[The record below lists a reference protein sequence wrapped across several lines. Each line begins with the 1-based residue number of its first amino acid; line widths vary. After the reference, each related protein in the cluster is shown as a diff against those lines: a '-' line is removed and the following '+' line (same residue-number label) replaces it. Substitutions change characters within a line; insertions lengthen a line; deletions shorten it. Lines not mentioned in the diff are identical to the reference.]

1 MTLLEFQFT
10 STDNLA
16 LKVLPLTEDL
26 MVELQEMF
34 LQHMHLFE
42 SHFVILGYNLH
53 VLKGICLILEEHKRV
68 VFKGE
73 RTTLGPLLKDLL
85 TDANGTRNE
94 ADWRFSDLKRTTGWS
109 EEKLVIFFGN
119 CKEDTECILI
129 GEIQTLV
136 FVSRLMIDCFV
147 NSVFNYSD
155 PDKRQTNKL
164 IN

>member
-1 MTLLEFQFT
+1 MTLVEFQFT

-16 LKVLPLTEDL
+16 LKVLPLTEDF

-42 SHFVILGYNLH
+42 SHFVILGYNLR
-53 VLKGICLILEEHKRV
+53 VLKGMCLILEHKRV

-94 ADWRFSDLKRTTGWS
+94 AD
-109 EEKLVIFFGN
+109 
-119 CKEDTECILI
+119 
-129 GEIQTLV
+129 
-136 FVSRLMIDCFV
+136 
-147 NSVFNYSD
+147 
-155 PDKRQTNKL
+155 
-164 IN
+164 

>member
-1 MTLLEFQFT
+1 MTLVEFQFT

-16 LKVLPLTEDL
+16 LKVLPLTEDF

-42 SHFVILGYNLH
+42 SHFVILGYNLR
-53 VLKGICLILEEHKRV
+53 VLKGMCLILEEHKRV

-94 ADWRFSDLKRTTGWS
+94 AD
-109 EEKLVIFFGN
+109 
-119 CKEDTECILI
+119 
-129 GEIQTLV
+129 
-136 FVSRLMIDCFV
+136 
-147 NSVFNYSD
+147 
-155 PDKRQTNKL
+155 
-164 IN
+164 